1 VAAIERP
8 DESIPHLLHA
18 IEWVNDHIE
27 EANEPDRAYMLHL
40 FALHILAQLREVRAL
55 EPTIRLF
62 RNPRNEE
69 VTGDTATGSLPRVLA
84 SICGGDV
91 GPIKAM
97 IEDEDL
103 DEFVRSA
110 GVTALGV
117 LMHSGIKT
125 RGEVSA
131 YFGELFRKRLVREP
145 SYVWNGLVA
154 VCTDLAL
161 AEHLEEIRRAY
172 ADYLADET
180 VDLLADVEYEI
191 ALPPGT
197 STRTRWENYALLDDA
212 IREMQWWHCFQPDPP
227 KKPRKRDRAF
237 LPIESAKLDAPALPR
252 TDPSEPEP
260 RVPAV
265 RTEPKIGRNDLCPCG
280 SGKKYKKCCGK
291 S

>member
-1 VAAIERP
+1 MAAAIERA
-8 DESIPHLLHA
+8 DESTPHLLHA

-27 EANEPDRAYMLHL
+27 EANEPGRGYMLHL
-40 FALHILAQLREVRAL
+40 FAFHILAQLREVRAL

-69 VTGDTATGSLPRVLA
+69 VTGYTATESLPRVLA
-84 SICGGDV
+84 STCGGDV

-97 IEDEDL
+97 IEDEQL
-103 DEFVRSA
+103 DEFVRCA

-125 RGEVSA
+125 RDDVSA
-131 YFGELFRKRLVREP
+131 YFGELFRSRLVREP
-145 SYVWNGLVA
+145 NYVWNGLVA
-154 VCTDLAL
+154 VCTDLAMP
-161 AEHLEEIRRAY
+161 EHLEEIRRAY
-172 ADYLADET
+172 AEDLTDET
-180 VDLLADVEYEI
+180 VDLLPDVEYEI

-197 STRTRWENYALLDDA
+197 STRTRWEHYALLDDA
-212 IREMQWWHCFQPDPP
+212 IGEMQWWHCFQPDPP

-237 LPIESAKLDAPALPR
+237 LGRGSATLDSPALPSP
-252 TDPSEPEP
+252 DPSEP
-260 RVPAV
+260 RIPAF
-265 RTEPKIGRNDLCPCG
+265 RAAPKIGRNDLCPCG